1 MEALAKQ
8 AKQFARNEDGPTTTE
23 YAVMLSMILL
33 VVVGTVGALGTT
45 VASKLVIPGW

>member
-8 AKQFARNEDGPTTTE
+8 VRQFVRDEDGPTATE
-23 YAVMLSMILL
+23 YAVMMSMIIL
-33 VVVGTVGALGTT
+33 VVFGTVGVLGTT